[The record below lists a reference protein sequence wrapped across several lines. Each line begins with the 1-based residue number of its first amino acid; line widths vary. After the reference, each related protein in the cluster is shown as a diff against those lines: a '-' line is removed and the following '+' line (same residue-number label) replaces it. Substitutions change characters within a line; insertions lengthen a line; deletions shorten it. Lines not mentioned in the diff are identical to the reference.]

1 MDSPQDLKIG
11 FVQDYCDIHG
21 RGKRRRGASVEA
33 GVGEVHLR
41 PIDGPYGQHGCIP
54 QYTEGIGVGTALG
67 TRGAPPSTRCR
78 RARRDIEA
86 GSPAV

>member
-41 PIDGPYGQHGCIP
+41 PIDGPYGQRGCIP
-54 QYTEGIGVGTALG
+54 QYTEGMGWEPPLEPVELRPLPVVSGQGGTLKREAL
-67 TRGAPPSTRCR
+67 P
-78 RARRDIEA
+78 
-86 GSPAV
+86 